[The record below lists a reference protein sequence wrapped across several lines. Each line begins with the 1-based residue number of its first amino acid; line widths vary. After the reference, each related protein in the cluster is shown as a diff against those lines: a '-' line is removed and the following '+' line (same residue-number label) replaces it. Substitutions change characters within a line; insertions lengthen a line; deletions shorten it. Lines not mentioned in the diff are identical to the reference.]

1 MAEALYRKYRPKS
14 FDDVTGQAHI
24 VTTLKNQLQSGTIA
38 HAYLFSGPRGVGKT
52 TLARLLA
59 HAVNGEMP
67 GEGRSMFITEID
79 AASHTGVD
87 SVREHVIEAV
97 RFSPG
102 EGKWR
107 VFVIDEVHMLSTSAF
122 NALLK
127 TIEEPPEHALFI
139 LATTEVHKIPATILS
154 RCQRFNFH
162 RIGLHDMSARLKML
176 AVNEGVQVDED
187 VLAQI
192 CRLSEGCLRDAE
204 SLLGQVLALGDTRIT
219 MNEASLI
226 LPVTHLETVLG
237 IVDAIADRRLSD
249 GLRVLTAYT
258 EEGGS
263 VRHLMDELLDM
274 GRSFLF
280 MTIGGEI
287 PDKYDV
293 GTLDAMRGI
302 AAKLN
307 ASRVEAILDAILHA
321 RNRIGH
327 DLFPQLPLEIAIANL
342 CSQTAQLGKVE
353 AADMGD
359 KAAERT
365 AEKRDE
371 SRNSPNLSI
380 EETQKVA
387 MSSEQDLGFEPA
399 KTPGTLEGKIAE
411 IKLKWGRC
419 TRAMKKRN
427 IALPLALHS
436 STILGEKEGAMEVGF
451 DSSFHFENMNTPKN
465 KEILEAAIKEVTT
478 YDIQVI
484 CRDLQAEREAPM
496 QELASAFGGRV
507 V

>member
-14 FDDVTGQAHI
+14 FDDVTGQGHI
-24 VTTLKNQLQSGTIA
+24 VTTLKNQLESGTVA

-59 HAVNGEMP
+59 HAVNGETM
-67 GEGRSMFITEID
+67 GEARSMFITEID

-87 SVREHVIEAV
+87 SVREHIIEAV

-102 EGKWR
+102 EGKR
-107 VFVIDEVHMLSTSAF
+107 KVFVIDEVHMLSTSAF

-162 RIGLHDMSARLKML
+162 RIGISDMTARLKML
-176 AVNEGVQVDED
+176 ASNEGVQVTDD

-204 SLLGQVLALGDTRIT
+204 SLLGQVLALGEKNIT
-219 MNEASLI
+219 MQEASLI

-237 IVDAIADRRLSD
+237 LLDGMADRRLADSLD
-249 GLRVLTAYT
+249 VLSAYT

-263 VRHLMDELLDM
+263 VRHLIDELLDM
-274 GRSFLF
+274 GRSLLF
-280 MTIGGEI
+280 MTIGGDV
-287 PDKYDV
+287 PDKYDA
-293 GTLDAMRGI
+293 GTLESMRAI
-302 AAKLN
+302 AGKLDPK
-307 ASRVEAILDAILHA
+307 RMEHILDVLLHA
-321 RNRIGH
+321 RNRPGH
-327 DLFPQLPLEIAIANL
+327 DLFPQLPLEIALTKI
-342 CSQTAQLGKVE
+342 CSVEIQETVPPGKAE
-353 AADMGD
+353 AAKSEDTAATNTEPSLRGVS
-359 KAAERT
+359 KA
-365 AEKRDE
+365 
-371 SRNSPNLSI
+371 NN
-380 EETQKVA
+380 VA
-387 MSSEQDLGFEPA
+387 ISSNQDLGFEPA
-399 KTPGTLEGKIAE
+399 KPPSTLEGKIAE
-411 IKLKWGRC
+411 IQLKWGRC
-419 TRAMKKRN
+419 AAAIKKRN

-436 STILGEKEGAMEVGF
+436 STILGEKEGAIEVGF
-451 DSSFHFENMNTPKN
+451 NSSFHFESMNTPKN
-465 KEILEAAIKEVTT
+465 REMLEEAIKEVTT
-478 YDIQVI
+478 YEVKVV